1 MKVFSLFL
9 SLAVASLG
17 CSHAQPKVNHQIY
30 VISDEAPGIGGSSEH
45 DCGQE
50 QVDCFERCWNADDR
64 PYPHVKRDEWY
75 YKYCTKKCREEYL
88 ECIKEREKTVQQAPK
103 LTFTRMDSALDWLRE
118 HKTELIIGTV
128 VLIAGVAFLIVIG
141 GTGALLLV
149 PAAI

>member
-9 SLAVASLG
+9 SVALATLG
-17 CSHAQPKVNHQIY
+17 CSHAHPKVARQIH

-50 QVDCFERCWNADDR
+50 QVDCFEKCWNASDR
-64 PYPHVKRDEWY
+64 PYPHIKRDEWY

-88 ECIKEREKTVQQAPK
+88 ACIEEREKAAQKAPA
-103 LTFTRMDSALDWLRE
+103 LTFTRMDSALNWLQE

-128 VLIAGVAFLIVIG
+128 VLVAGVAFVIALG

-149 PAAI
+149 PAAL